1 MIKKEKKASLA
12 KAKAKAS
19 HLRKVHVE
27 GVSGV
32 GAAAA

>member
-1 MIKKEKKASLA
+1 MIKKEKKASL
-12 KAKAKAS
+12 AKAKAS